1 MNVLIVDDEQSV
13 RDSFEL
19 ALEDRTN
26 TNIRTAENGL
36 EALSI
41 AEQWSPELVFL
52 DLKMPKMNGI
62 ETLRTL
68 KQKFP
73 KLPVYIVTAFAREFM
88 QDLKAAQNEGL
99 QFELAAKP
107 ITLDQINMIVDVYQP
122 AKT

>member
-19 ALEDRTN
+19 ALEDRAN
-26 TNIRTAENGL
+26 TDIRTAENGL

-41 AEQWSPELVFL
+41 VEQWSPELVFL

-62 ETLRTL
+62 ETLRAL

-88 QDLKAAQNEGL
+88 PDLKTAQTEGL

-107 ITLDQINMIVDVYQP
+107 ITLDQINMIVDVYQH